1 VTIIEASSEHVSGM
15 GGGES
20 GVSAS
25 LKGRA
30 SANANLSPERGAKSR
45 AVTLSSIVK
54 VTRLFFDPERALF
67 KFQIL
72 IYIRAICQG

>member
-1 VTIIEASSEHVSGM
+1 MYLEW
-15 GGGES
+15 GGGNQ
-20 GVSAS
+20 VSVPA
-25 LKGRA
+25 LREGQVP
-30 SANANLSPERGAKSR
+30 NLSPERGAKSR